1 MKKIIILG
9 AGFGGLAAAKTLLK
23 QKENLQITLIDK
35 NPAHIVHGNLYEVA
49 TSPEDLTSMVEL
61 KRSVAIPLNE
71 IFPPNDL
78 KLVTETITE
87 VDLNR
92 NIVKCGEKSFE
103 YDYLISALGSGPNFF
118 AIPGAKDFGLTM
130 MSAIDA
136 LKIRSQVEL
145 AIQMHKL
152 DPKKPVINVMVV
164 GGGVGGVEVAAE
176 LQKMID
182 FLAWE
187 NDYTRSKIST
197 TIIERSPSVLKGF
210 PDKVVQLATA
220 RLHALGV
227 KLQLNTTIQKVNSH
241 NVISDQGQYNYDVL
255 VWTGG
260 VSANSLPGN
269 IQTPLAIGKRI
280 EVNDFFQ
287 ISNHPNVYV
296 IGDQCC
302 HFGPTSE
309 PLPGT
314 ASQAI
319 DHAEYV
325 ARRILLLSKNKK
337 SYKHEC
343 RLYPFV
349 IPMGGKWAIF
359 SSQKLLISGYFG
371 YVIRQL
377 VWLRYFVSILGYLRG
392 FHWWLRSNELY
403 SRND

>member
-9 AGFGGLAAAKTLLK
+9 AGFGGIAATKTLLK
-23 QKENLQITLIDK
+23 QKANLHITLIDK

-49 TSPEDLTSMVEL
+49 TSPEELTSLVEL
-61 KRSVAIPLNE
+61 KRSVAIPLKE
-71 IFPPNDL
+71 IFYPKD
-78 KLVTETITE
+78 VEIITGTVTE
-87 VDLNR
+87 VDFKN
-92 NIVKCGEKSFE
+92 NIVKCGEKTFS
-103 YDYLISALGSGPNFF
+103 YDFLISALGSGPNFF

-130 MSAIDA
+130 QSATDA

-152 DPKKPVINVMVV
+152 DVKKPIINIMVV

-187 NDYTRSKIST
+187 NDYPRSKITT

-210 PDKVVQLATA
+210 QDKVVQLATS
-220 RLHALGV
+220 RLLNLGV
-227 KLQLNTTIQKVNSH
+227 KLQLNNTIQKVNSH

-255 VWTGG
+255 IWAGG
-260 VSANSLPGN
+260 VSANPLPGN
-269 IQTPLAIGKRI
+269 IQTPLFFGKRI

-287 ISNHPNVYV
+287 LAGHSNVYV

-302 HFGPTSE
+302 HFGPTGE

-325 ARRILLLSKNKK
+325 ASRILLLIKNKK
-337 SYKHEC
+337 SDKHEC

-349 IPMGGKWAIF
+349 IPLGGKWAIY
-359 SSQKLLISGYFG
+359 SSKTLLVSGRFG
-371 YVIRQL
+371 YMIRQF